1 MRFPSDPLEDWAVH
15 CHRRGATISLDS
27 SGASIPGPDEFPL
40 RVEELGDEAE
50 AEAELR
56 EALCRAYGVD
66 DDMIALTMG
75 AQHADFLFFLTHLT
89 PSDKAMVES
98 PTFMPIRRQAEE
110 VTRVSSLERSPA
122 KAYVPDMQDL
132 SDNLRSGTKVVALT
146 NLHNPSGAMLGDEV
160 LSGIVDEAQRTGAL
174 VLVDEVFREMSY
186 GPVPK
191 GAYQLGDNGVS
202 VSSVTKLNGLRGL
215 RVGWLL
221 GPPPVARAVEA
232 ARLYTSYRLPVWSC
246 RHAAEA
252 VRRREWFRERALQRA
267 HENLPAL
274 EDWLRRETRVRCHR
288 PQGALMAHVV
298 LPRGIDDLELSERLL
313 DRGVAVG
320 PGRYWGAPGT
330 IRMTFSCPRS
340 QLEVGMAYISEV
352 LDLLTRG

>member
-1 MRFPSDPLEDWAVH
+1 MRFLTDPLEEWAIH
-15 CHRRGATISLDS
+15 CHRRGATLSLDS
-27 SGASIPGPDEFPL
+27 SGASTPDPDGFPL
-40 RVEELGDEAE
+40 KVKEMGDEAE

-56 EALCRAYGVD
+56 EELCKAYGVD

-75 AQHADFLFFLTHLT
+75 AQHADFLFFLTHLAAGDT
-89 PSDKAMVES
+89 SVVES
-98 PTFMPIRRQAEE
+98 PTFMPIRRQAEAAS
-110 VTRVSSLERSPA
+110 RVLSLDRSPA
-122 KAYVPDMQDL
+122 KAYVPDMNDL
-132 SDNLRSGTKVVALT
+132 GDKLRRGAKVIALT
-146 NLHNPSGAMLGDEV
+146 NLHNPSGAMLGDDV
-160 LSGIVDEAQRTGAL
+160 LSSIVDEADRVGAL

-191 GAYQLGDNGVS
+191 GAYQLGESGVS

-221 GPPPVARAVEA
+221 GSPPVASAVEA

-252 VRRREWFRERALQRA
+252 VRRREWFRERALKRA
-267 HENLPAL
+267 RENLPAL
-274 EDWLRRETRVRCHR
+274 EAWLGAENRVRCQP

-298 LPRGIDDLELSERLL
+298 LPQGIDDLELGERLL

-330 IRMTFSCPRS
+330 IRLTFSCSRP
-340 QLEVGMAYISEV
+340 QLESGLGHISEV
-352 LDLLTRG
+352 LDLMTKS